1 MWDKTYDTYDGC
13 SRILEQQGIAQ
24 KTSRWEQES
33 WAYHGDDGK
42 SFFGENQGRG
52 REYGPTFTTN
62 DIVGYGVNF
71 STGCAFFTRNGV
83 LLGGLGEL
91 NAAMVFCHH
100 PNVKLYSS
108 VAAFMFDIDGIVKEE
123 RVAVLQCY

>member
-1 MWDKTYDTYDGC
+1 MSETKEGYVGCTTWEFDGC
-13 SRILEQQGIAQ
+13 SWILEQQGIAQ

-52 REYGPTFTTN
+52 RDYGPTFAMN

-71 STGCAFFTRNGV
+71 SASCAFF
-83 LLGGLGEL
+83 
-91 NAAMVFCHH
+91 
-100 PNVKLYSS
+100 SS
-108 VAAFMFDIDGIVKEE
+108 PW
-123 RVAVLQCY
+123 